1 MATAGMGTSRW
12 KARWLVRCRSFA
24 GTWRDLRDDFYP
36 NFRLKQIPQHMFQ
49 ETISQTRNLRFFLI
63 WSLQKLSGPLLRQYI
78 KKTEQNMGRKS
89 SRGID
94 QMMLTMNRHDVNRST
109 SWSVYN
115 PNFSFLDAL
124 ANTLCQ
130 LPVSIDTINKPRI
143 AFAASEGSHDESL
156 FSYLWM
162 LRLNWGETPI
172 LKPNILWIDVY
183 FAALA
188 AIDPLKRAEVCSKM
202 T

>member
-49 ETISQTRNLRFFLI
+49 ETISQMRNLRFFLI
-63 WSLQKLSGPLLRQYI
+63 RSLQKLSGPLLRQYI

-109 SWSVYN
+109 SWSVDRHDWMFFLMRLRHFMSIVTIKKPLFGNRWVESVELICYN
-115 PNFSFLDAL
+115 KRTDASTNSLPTLIPCLTSFRSPKKNHVHFVHYVHFVTDGY
-124 ANTLCQ
+124 
-130 LPVSIDTINKPRI
+130 IYI
-143 AFAASEGSHDESL
+143 
-156 FSYLWM
+156 
-162 LRLNWGETPI
+162 
-172 LKPNILWIDVY
+172 
-183 FAALA
+183 
-188 AIDPLKRAEVCSKM
+188 
-202 T
+202 

>member
-109 SWSVYN
+109 SWSVDRHDWI
-115 PNFSFLDAL
+115 PKKVLFDAL
-124 ANTLCQ
+124 ATLYVNC
-130 LPVSIDTINKPRI
+130 PCRST
-143 AFAASEGSHDESL
+143 
-156 FSYLWM
+156 
-162 LRLNWGETPI
+162 
-172 LKPNILWIDVY
+172 
-183 FAALA
+183 
-188 AIDPLKRAEVCSKM
+188 PLKSP
-202 T
+202 